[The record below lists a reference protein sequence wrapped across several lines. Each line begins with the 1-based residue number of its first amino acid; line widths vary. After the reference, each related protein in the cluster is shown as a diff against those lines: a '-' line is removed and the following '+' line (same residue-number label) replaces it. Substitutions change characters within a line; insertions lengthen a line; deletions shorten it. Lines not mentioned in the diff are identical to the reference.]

1 MAPAVK
7 SKEKQLFLGGSLLW
21 VEFDIFLSQQ
31 NLISIKCPQPLSST
45 TAGLGLGLG
54 SQTCRG
60 EEGESPQHSRHGQTQ
75 AQSPVSIGNARL
87 VTV

>member
-45 TAGLGLGLG
+45 TAGAGAGAGEPDLRRR
-54 SQTCRG
+54 RG
-60 EEGESPQHSRHGQTQ
+60 GESSAQQEKTQ
-75 AQSPVSIGNARL
+75 AQSHVSMGNPKL

>member
-31 NLISIKCPQPLSST
+31 NLISIKCPQPLSPT
-45 TAGLGLGLG
+45 TAGLGLGLGLG
-54 SQTCRG
+54 SQTCGG
-60 EEGESPQHSRHGQTQ
+60 EEGESLQRSRHRHRHHR
-75 AQSPVSIGNARL
+75 PFL
-87 VTV
+87 

>member
-45 TAGLGLGLG
+45 TAGAGAGEPDLGRR
-54 SQTCRG
+54 RG
-60 EEGESPQHSRHGQTQ
+60 GESSAQQAKTQ
-75 AQSPVSIGNARL
+75 AQSHVSMGNPKL